1 MPVWTCP
8 HKVRILTSTMMRNTN
23 LGPALDAFVHP
34 QKHCRTFFLVC
45 VCVHGSVVTHGGT
58 RSQPH
63 TSSCRRHMI
72 EGPYKFGCSPKQG
85 KTTPVVCIFKRP
97 LLCLFF
103 FFYIVYQVNNTYPA
117 RLGIASTS
125 ASWATPGPGQPP
137 SAITPVVCAPTLD
150 PKCGKTWDNN
160 DRWP

>member
-103 FFYIVYQVNNTYPA
+103 FLYCLPSQQH
-117 RLGIASTS
+117 LSS
-125 ASWATPGPGQPP
+125 ASWHRLNLSFLGNSGSWSAAECHHSGRLCTDSGSQMWENMGQQ
-137 SAITPVVCAPTLD
+137 
-150 PKCGKTWDNN
+150 
-160 DRWP
+160 

>member
-1 MPVWTCP
+1 
-8 HKVRILTSTMMRNTN
+8 MMRNTN

-103 FFYIVYQVNNTYPA
+103 FFILFTKSTTPIQRVLASPQPQLLGQLRVLVSRRVPSLRSFVH
-117 RLGIASTS
+117 RLWIPNVGKHGTTMIG
-125 ASWATPGPGQPP
+125 GPNGLN
-137 SAITPVVCAPTLD
+137 I
-150 PKCGKTWDNN
+150 K
-160 DRWP
+160 